1 MKRMNALALIL
12 ALMIA
17 ATFAIGVAE
26 TKDTAKIAV
35 YSDFAGFDPYNSGMD
50 LDKVVYENIFDCL
63 LRFYDGEFEKVL
75 CTDYTVS
82 EDGKEYTFAL
92 RDDVTFHNGEKFTA
106 ADVVFS
112 MNRAKESSEMSN
124 YTKNIV
130 DVVAL
135 DDYNVKIVLDAP
147 YIPFLTSVAAQV
159 CIMNEKAVNE
169 AGANIKKAPCGTGP
183 YIYKEWVSGS
193 KVVLE
198 RNENYYGEKPQIKHA
213 EFVVLTNQDTALNAL
228 ETGEIDLTY
237 TVPSIAVPMLQ
248 KSKKLTMD
256 LNPTLGSGYIVM
268 NLEADWVSDPNFR
281 MALMLATNRDNIIM
295 MGMDGVAALS
305 THIWDER
312 TVGFSGQYDSPA
324 YNIELAKEYLAKT
337 SYNGETIPFIV
348 GMENYKKI
356 AVVYQEDLKQIGVK
370 IDVQMLETN
379 TWVSNMKS
387 GDFAMSTIVQTFGPD
402 VDLWNTVFAS
412 SAIGGYN
419 FSRLNSEVVDNA
431 FAQGAVCQDP
441 IERANIYSAI
451 EKEIYEGAVV
461 IPVYNRVVTCAHAN
475 DLIVDRAYT
484 SGFSTLS
491 DMHWN

>member
-50 LDKVVYENIFDCL
+50 LDKVVYDNIFDCL

-295 MGMDGVAALS
+295 MGHG
-305 THIWDER
+305 R
-312 TVGFSGQYDSPA
+312 
-324 YNIELAKEYLAKT
+324 
-337 SYNGETIPFIV
+337 
-348 GMENYKKI
+348 
-356 AVVYQEDLKQIGVK
+356 
-370 IDVQMLETN
+370 
-379 TWVSNMKS
+379 
-387 GDFAMSTIVQTFGPD
+387 
-402 VDLWNTVFAS
+402 
-412 SAIGGYN
+412 
-419 FSRLNSEVVDNA
+419 RR
-431 FAQGAVCQDP
+431 GAVHP
-441 IERANIYSAI
+441 YLGRAHGWLLRS
-451 EKEIYEGAVV
+451 V
-461 IPVYNRVVTCAHAN
+461 
-475 DLIVDRAYT
+475 
-484 SGFSTLS
+484 
-491 DMHWN
+491 

>member
-1 MKRMNALALIL
+1 MKRMRAIALIL
-12 ALMIA
+12 ALLFVTVSA
-17 ATFAIGVAE
+17 VSSAE
-26 TKDTAKIAV
+26 TKDTVKIAV

-50 LDKVVYENIFDCL
+50 LDKVVYDNIFDCL
-63 LRFYDGEFEKVL
+63 LRVYNGEFEKVL
-75 CTDYTVS
+75 CTDYSIS

-106 ADVVFS
+106 ADVIFS

-135 DDYNVKIVLDAP
+135 DDYTVKIVLDAP
-147 YIPFLTSVAAQV
+147 YVPFLTSVAAQV
-159 CIMNEKAVNE
+159 CIMNEKAVTE
-169 AGANIKKAPCGTGP
+169 ADDNIKKAPVGTGP

-198 RNENYYGEKPQIKHA
+198 RNDNYWGEMPQIREA
-213 EFVVLTNQDTALNAL
+213 EYVVLTNQDTALNAL

-237 TVPSIAVPMLQ
+237 TVPSIAVAMLQ
-248 KSKKLTMD
+248 KDNKLTMD

-281 MALMLATNRDNIIM
+281 MALMLATNRENIID
-295 MGMDGVAALS
+295 MGMDGVAMPS

-312 TVGFSGQYDSPA
+312 TVGFSGKYDSPEM
-324 YNIELAKEYLAKT
+324 NVELAKEYLAKT
-337 SYNGETIPFIV
+337 NYNGEVIPFIV
-348 GMENYKKI
+348 GMESYKKI
-356 AVVYQEDLKQIGVK
+356 AVVYQEDLKEIGVN
-370 IDVQMLETN
+370 IDVQQLETN

-387 GDFAMSTIVQTFGPD
+387 GDFAMSTIVQTFPPD

-419 FSRLNSEVVDNA
+419 FSRLNREEVDSA
-431 FAQGAVCQDP
+431 FTNGAVCQDSA
-441 IERANIYSAI
+441 ERAEIYSAI
-451 EKEIYEGAVV
+451 EKVIYEEAVV
-461 IPVYNRVVTCAHAN
+461 IPIYNRVVTCAHAN
-475 DLIVDRAYT
+475 ELIVDRAYT
-484 SGFSTLS
+484 TGFSTLA